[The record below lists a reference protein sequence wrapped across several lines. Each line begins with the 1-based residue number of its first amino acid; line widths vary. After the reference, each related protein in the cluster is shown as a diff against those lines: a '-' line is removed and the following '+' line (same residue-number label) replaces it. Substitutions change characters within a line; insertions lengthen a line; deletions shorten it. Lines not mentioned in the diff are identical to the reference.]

1 MQGILAASGRSLYS
15 WMVFTGNRGQTQ
27 RSESSFS
34 GWEREREP
42 LHLWISWRLAR
53 ALTPGWTG
61 PTHSPFQTS
70 SCWTDRQERWRQTR
84 VNATVCVSKAWWTHA
99 DICQV
104 KTQKTSAGIK
114 FLFIILVELFL
125 IKLNLVSSM
134 VHFLLTWSQSRLKW
148 SCVELLTVHLNF
160 DCA

>member
-15 WMVFTGNRGQTQ
+15 WMVSLETGVKH
-27 RSESSFS
+27 S
-34 GWEREREP
+34 GMKAAFLGEREREP

-70 SCWTDRQERWRQTR
+70 SCWTDRQQRWRQTR

-114 FLFIILVELFL
+114 FLFIILVGLFL

-160 DCA
+160 DYA